1 MLSIYV
7 VILYKYS
14 LRKIL
19 MASKSFYV
27 YYACMMKRSTP
38 SILKNEVGFT
48 LIHGLMALAVIF
60 IIGFAGWY
68 VNNSQAGKRSD
79 DASGNTQNESQTQNN
94 NESKSG
100 FTLPGDWQWYE
111 STGLGLKFAYPKRY
125 GDMTRV
131 TEYCCGLTEEDFP
144 EVASQYKSE
153 KPEDSGI
160 AGVSGD
166 FFLETYKKDVNEVLS
181 RKYGP
186 KVRQM
191 PNDGRWVVTKPNTD
205 DPDQYRVGMIYKE
218 VVEKRSQSGVPASIF
233 ETGDEGNM
241 TYQLVFTAKDRHH
254 MLVLPV
260 YFGKNEAGSKKAYEA
275 LRDQVIKSITTVK

>member
-1 MLSIYV
+1 
-7 VILYKYS
+7 
-14 LRKIL
+14 
-19 MASKSFYV
+19 MASKSFNV
-27 YYACMMKRSTP
+27 YYACMIRRSHL

-60 IIGFAGWY
+60 AIGFAGWY
-68 VNNSQAGKRSD
+68 VSNSQADKQPDG
-79 DASGNTQNESQTQNN
+79 AAGNTQNESQTQNK

-100 FTLPGDWQWYE
+100 FTLPKDWQWYE
-111 STGLGLKFAYPKRY
+111 SAELGLKFAYPKRY
-125 GDMTRV
+125 GDVTRV

-144 EVASQYKSE
+144 EVAAQYKSD

-166 FFLETYKKDVNEVLS
+166 FFLETYKKDVNEILS

-191 PNDGRWVVTKPNTD
+191 PNDGRWVVTKTSPD
-205 DPDQYRVGMIYKE
+205 DPAQYREGTIYKE
-218 VVEKRSQSGVPASIF
+218 VIEKRSQSGVPVSIF

-241 TYQLVFTAKDRHH
+241 TYQLVFTTKDRHH

-275 LRDQVIKSITTVK
+275 FRDQVVKSITSVE